1 MASGSTDISIS
12 RDPDTVW
19 KTVGDFGGLKSW
31 LPGIDSCELE
41 GDDRVLGMM
50 GMTLRERL
58 LNRDDATHS
67 ITYSIVESPMQ
78 IDKHEATVTITPADG
93 GSLVTW
99 DVEVVPDNLLDVF
112 VQTYAGGLASLK
124 SNVES

>member
-1 MASGSTDISIS
+1 MASGSTEISIA

-19 KTVGDFGGLKSW
+19 KTVGDFGGLQSW
-31 LPGIDSCELE
+31 LPGIETCQLE

-50 GMTLRERL
+50 GMTIRERL
-58 LNRDDATHS
+58 LNRDDAKRS
-67 ITYSIVESPMQ
+67 ITYGIVESPMQ
-78 IDKHEATVTITPADG
+78 LEKHEATVTVAAADG

-99 DVEVVPDNLLDVF
+99 NVEVAPDTLLDVF
-112 VQTYAGGLASLK
+112 VQTYAGGLESLK